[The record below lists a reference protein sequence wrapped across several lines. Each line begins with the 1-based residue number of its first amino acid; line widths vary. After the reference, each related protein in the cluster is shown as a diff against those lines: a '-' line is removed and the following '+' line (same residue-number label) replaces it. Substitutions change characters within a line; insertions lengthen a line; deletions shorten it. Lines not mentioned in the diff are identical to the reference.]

1 MPEVDRPAPIAGI
14 VPGLKVFV
22 VEDEAIIAMM
32 LEDMLM
38 DMGCTVLGPSG
49 GIEQAISL
57 IESGDHPDVAILD
70 VNVAGQTIYP
80 VAELLAARDVPLIFA
95 TGYGSVGLAEAWR
108 SRITVQKPYAQHDIE
123 RALRAALAT
132 AG

>member
-1 MPEVDRPAPIAGI
+1 MDNPDPASGI

-22 VEDEAIIAMM
+22 VEDEAMIAMM
-32 LEDMLM
+32 LEDILL
-38 DMGCTVLGPSG
+38 DMGCTVLGPSF
-49 GIEQAISL
+49 GIDQAIAL

-70 VNVAGQTIYP
+70 VNVAGQTVYP
-80 VAELLAARDVPLIFA
+80 VAELLAARGVPLIFA

-108 SRITVQKPYAQHDIE
+108 SRITVQKPYAQDDIE

-132 AG
+132 AD